1 MAGCWWPWPRRC
13 RKGGD
18 AGDGRKGGDAGDG
31 RKGGDACQCCQG
43 CQPCQSC
50 QSQSSP
56 DATGESLTAWHCEPM
71 QPRWDTF
78 KSRFNLQLQGNVEL
92 VHLVKDPFLGKWWK
106 ILAEG
111 LLLSMVP
118 LMNLPI
124 IYKVIWSR
132 QSPEVLTDKEVCDGN
147 LDDFCSFQLLQTS
160 SPQSCVIVEIWN
172 STWCRMNIL
181 LSFVVIVIH
190 FIHIISIQYIQYIHI
205 ECLQTWHST
214 RSRLLAIESSS
225 TGFDTFRIVPEA
237 TTMLGRGY
245 PFPKAADFH
254 RFRRKKTHTESSP
267 PDAVD
272 DQLRHAWEPTG
283 IFAPRP
289 FLFVLYLD
297 SDSINS
303 INATIYEC
311 GQSPGASRLAVLRC
325 RIRLASHCDSP
336 GYALTFLTKDN
347 LLQDWGGVNWDAAR
361 NREPGWKHD
370 EHVWKLFTFI
380 QAFIEFHPFSR
391 LFFI

>member
-190 FIHIISIQYIQYIHI
+190 FIHIISIQYIQYIQI

-254 RFRRKKTHTESSP
+254 RFRRKKTHTRRVHRQMQWMINYDMPENLLEYLRVVLFCLCFILIQTLSTLSMLQFMNVDNHPVRVDSQYWGAGFDSRATVTLLAMLWLSSP
-267 PDAVD
+267 K
-272 DQLRHAWEPTG
+272 
-283 IFAPRP
+283 
-289 FLFVLYLD
+289 
-297 SDSINS
+297 
-303 INATIYEC
+303 TIYFRI
-311 GQSPGASRLAVLRC
+311 GGGKLRC
-325 RIRLASHCDSP
+325 S
-336 GYALTFLTKDN
+336 
-347 LLQDWGGVNWDAAR
+347 Q
-361 NREPGWKHD
+361 E
-370 EHVWKLFTFI
+370 
-380 QAFIEFHPFSR
+380 
-391 LFFI
+391 